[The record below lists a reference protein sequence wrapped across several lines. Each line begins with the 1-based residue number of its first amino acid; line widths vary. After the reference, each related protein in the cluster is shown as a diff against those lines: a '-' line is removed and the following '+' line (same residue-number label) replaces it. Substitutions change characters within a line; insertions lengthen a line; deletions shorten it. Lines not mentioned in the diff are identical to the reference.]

1 MILFLP
7 APVPFCG
14 TGADLFLERL
24 LQFWD
29 DSFIIKEE
37 LFEKEWFYAGFR
49 FS

>member
-1 MILFLP
+1 MIFFLLRP
-7 APVPFCG
+7 RFLCG